1 MVVNCPLAALAL
13 AQPARRRTVAERP
26 TAVAVAAAAL
36 TSAWWSA
43 LVRRR
48 AGSRAL
54 RQRGLILTVAA
65 KPTVPKW
72 AVEALA
78 VRMNGDIAS
87 FAKQDEALVIA
98 TAANVAWARVVRHG
112 HRLTRRL

>member
-1 MVVNCPLAALAL
+1 MVINCPLAALAL

-87 FAKQDEALVIA
+87 FAKQDVALVIA
-98 TAANVAWARVVRHG
+98 TAANVAWA
-112 HRLTRRL
+112 